1 MNLADF
7 GLSDSTIPKA
17 SFTPNLTTIPQT
29 KPPNEFIIS
38 MAEINYMAIAHKIMY
53 QKFDCQVRNF
63 QSFCEIKLSKI
74 DNVIYI
80 FVKESPDNT
89 GMSVCN
95 AFETLFP
102 LITKHFEIDPSKP
115 FYWIEVWEK
124 DHSREEDE
132 YSLVSHRNGKNPK
145 WAFLGNSESIAI
157 DEIRKTLTN

>member
-1 MNLADF
+1 
-7 GLSDSTIPKA
+7 
-17 SFTPNLTTIPQT
+17 
-29 KPPNEFIIS
+29 
-38 MAEINYMAIAHKIMY
+38 MAITHKIMY
-53 QKFDCQVRNF
+53 QQFDYQVRNF

-74 DNVIYI
+74 DNVTYL

-102 LITKHFEIDPSKP
+102 KVIEHFEIDPKELI
-115 FYWIEVWEK
+115 YWVEVWEK

-145 WAFLGNSESIAI
+145 WAYLGNSESIAI